1 MKLDVG
7 ILFLNII
14 ILYNETTVILL
25 NAFTMEKEIMRKELN
40 LDISVLTMVDLDTRF
55 ALIEMDGN

>member
-55 ALIEMDGN
+55 A